1 MKKAPV
7 VVYWLGDNLYLNITN
22 RCSNHCYFCL
32 RNFRRGIGGFDLKL
46 RKEPS
51 VSEVVRKLL
60 EVIHRRH
67 WREVVFCGFGEPLER
82 LDCILSVTRWIKRC
96 SVSVVRVDT
105 NGQGYLLN
113 PGREVIRE
121 LKEAGVDRV
130 SISLNA
136 HNQETYQNVCRPE
149 LENAYESVVE
159 FVEKAKEEM
168 DTEITTAAI
177 PEVNIR
183 QVQETARKIGVQ
195 FRRREYSPLFF

>member
-1 MKKAPV
+1 MKKAPTG
-7 VVYWLGDNLYLNITN
+7 VYWLSDKLYLNITN

-32 RNFRRGIGGFDLKL
+32 RNFRRGIGGFNLKL
-46 RKEPS
+46 RREPS
-51 VSEVVRKLL
+51 VSEVIKGLQNM
-60 EVIHRRH
+60 IHRKH

-82 LDCILSVTRWIKRC
+82 LDCILSVTRRIKRC
-96 SVSVVRVDT
+96 SGSVVRIDT
-105 NGQGYLLN
+105 NGHGYLLN
-113 PGREVIRE
+113 PGREVVRE
-121 LKEAGVDRV
+121 LKEAGVDMV

-149 LENAYESVVE
+149 FENAYKNVFE

-168 DTEITTAAI
+168 DTEITTVAI

-183 QVQETARKIGVQ
+183 EVEETARKIGVQ